1 MLNKVMFIGRITGES
16 VVKQVGTQSVL
27 RFSMAVNRR
36 MGEKE
41 ETLFIDCDFWGPRG
55 EKIVQYVVKG
65 REVFVEGRLKT
76 DKWEKDG
83 VPYSKTYV
91 VAENI
96 EFLGPG
102 KKDE

>member
-1 MLNKVMFIGRITGES
+1 MLNKVMLIGRVSNDGVS
-16 VVKQVGTQSVL
+16 KQVGAQNVL

-36 MGEKE
+36 SGEKE

-55 EKIVQYVVKG
+55 EKIAQWVVKG

-91 VAENI
+91 VADNI
-96 EFLGPG
+96 EFVG